1 MRERILGNLGQ
12 LEPVVLELIDES
24 RKHKGHIDGNE
35 NESHFKLMVVSN
47 KFVGQNIIDRH
58 KLVYSLL
65 EYELAA
71 GGLHALSISALTEE
85 EYNKR
90 KQS

>member
-1 MRERILGNLGQ
+1 MREKILANLAQ
-12 LEPVVLELIDES
+12 LEPLQLELIDES
-24 RKHKGHIDGNE
+24 HKHKGHIDGNE

-47 KFVGQNIIDRH
+47 KFVGQNIINRH

-65 EYELAA
+65 QNELAY

-90 KQS
+90 N